1 MADKSGLGETLKNYS
16 GVQTFLIA
24 FLRVVIGWHFLYEGY
39 VKLSSDAWSAAGYL
53 RAAPGPF
60 GPMFE
65 SMVSSASM
73 VGVIDAVM
81 AWGLTLV
88 GILLILGLFTRS
100 ALLVAALFLLMFYLS
115 NPPWVGVQFMPGEGS
130 YMVVNKNLVEMA
142 AVLVLLVLPSGAM
155 WGFDRLFARR

>member
-1 MADKSGLGETLKNYS
+1 MAHESSLGETLKNYS
-16 GVQTFLIA
+16 GVQKFLIA
-24 FLRVVIGWHFLYEGY
+24 FLRIVVGWHFLYEGY

-65 SMVSSASM
+65 SMAGSASM
-73 VGVIDAVM
+73 VSAIDAAM

-88 GILLILGLFTRS
+88 GIMLILGLFTRS
-100 ALLVAALFLLMFYLS
+100 ALLVATLFLLMFYLS

-130 YMVVNKNLVEMA
+130 YMIVNKNLIEMA

-155 WGFDRLFARR
+155 WGFDRLLARR